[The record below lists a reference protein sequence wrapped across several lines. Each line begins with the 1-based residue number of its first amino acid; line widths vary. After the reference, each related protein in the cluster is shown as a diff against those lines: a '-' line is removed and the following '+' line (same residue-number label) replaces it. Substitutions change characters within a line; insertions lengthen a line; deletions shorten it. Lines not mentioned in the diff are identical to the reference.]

1 MNQLM
6 TPQQVGAEYGVT
18 VQELAEWRRRN
29 IGPDYYVL
37 GTRVIRYTPEHVERW
52 FRDPANSRWHDFPAE
67 AFTEGLGENDA
78 DWLSVEVHRPLTW
91 WRATPEQLGARVA
104 DPDHGAFP
112 RWESYDQDW
121 KAIGRTIQDVGDVL
135 ASGVSPAGPGPD
147 GSIRIRVHDPGL
159 SDLELK
165 IVRSWFGP
173 GEAVTMD
180 PWDSGWSDGG
190 HRTWHAAA
198 ASDAGVLLPIRGNIL
213 GFANAADI
221 PLLGDNWSEQ
231 FRAGLQRLK
240 QQTWVDQ
247 TDPVNRQFQESL
259 VLAAAGRIPP
269 VVPSAMAPA
278 RGSLPA
284 YVEASFPSVL
294 DGPSPQNAPYS
305 APCDSPVT
313 RSYRGVS
320 EGTGHDR

>member
-37 GTRVIRYTPEHVERW
+37 GTQVIRYLPENVDQW
-52 FRDPANSRWHDFPAE
+52 FRDPANSRWHDLPAE
-67 AFTEGLGENDA
+67 AFPEGLGENA
-78 DWLSVEVHRPLTW
+78 AEWLSVEVHRPLTW
-91 WRATPEQLGARVA
+91 WRATPEQLGTRVA

-121 KAIGRTIQDVGDVL
+121 KAIGRTIQDVGDAL
-135 ASGVSPAGPGPD
+135 AAGAGQDVPDPD
-147 GSIRIRVHDPGL
+147 GSIRIRVQDPGL

-165 IVRSWFGP
+165 IVRSWFSP

-180 PWDSGWSDGG
+180 PWDSGWSDGR

-198 ASDAGVLLPIRGNIL
+198 APAGGILLPIRGNIL

-221 PLLGDNWSEQ
+221 PFLGENWSEQ

-259 VLAAAGRIPP
+259 VLAADRRIPP
-269 VVPSAMAPA
+269 VLPSNVTSSQGM
-278 RGSLPA
+278 RPA
-284 YVEASFPSVL
+284 YVEASFPSGL
-294 DGPSPQNAPYS
+294 GGPSTQNTRFPAAAELPL
-305 APCDSPVT
+305 ARACRDISPGPDHA
-313 RSYRGVS
+313 R
-320 EGTGHDR
+320 

>member
-1 MNQLM
+1 M

-18 VQELAEWRRRN
+18 VQELAEWRRKK
-29 IGPDYYVL
+29 IGPAYYVL
-37 GTRVIRYTPEHVERW
+37 GTRVIRYLPENVDQW
-52 FRDPANSRWHDFPAE
+52 FRDPTNSRWHDFPAE
-67 AFTEGLGENDA
+67 AFPEGRRETAA

-104 DPDHGAFP
+104 DPDRGAFP

-135 ASGVSPAGPGPD
+135 ASGGSQRGPAPD
-147 GSIRIRVHDPGL
+147 GSIRIHVQDPGL

-165 IVRSWFGP
+165 IVRSWFSP
-173 GEAVTMD
+173 SEAVTMD
-180 PWDSGWSDGG
+180 PWDSGWSDGR
-190 HRTWHAAA
+190 HRTWHTAA

-213 GFANAADI
+213 GYANAADI

-240 QQTWVDQ
+240 QQTWIDQ
-247 TDPVNRQFQESL
+247 TDPVNRQFQENL
-259 VLAAAGRIPP
+259 VLAAAGKIPP
-269 VVPSAMAPA
+269 LTPTEIATA

-284 YVEASFPSVL
+284 YVKASFPSVL
-294 DGPSPQNAPYS
+294 GGPSPQNAQYPAVSKLS
-305 APCDSPVT
+305 AA
-313 RSYRGVS
+313 RSYRDASQGS
-320 EGTGHDR
+320 DRVR

>member
-1 MNQLM
+1 MKQLI
-6 TPQQVGAEYGVT
+6 TPEQVAHKYGVT
-18 VQELAEWRRRN
+18 IQELTEWRRRN

-147 GSIRIRVHDPGL
+147 GSPDPCAR
-159 SDLELK
+159 SRT
-165 IVRSWFGP
+165 VRS
-173 GEAVTMD
+173 
-180 PWDSGWSDGG
+180 
-190 HRTWHAAA
+190 
-198 ASDAGVLLPIRGNIL
+198 
-213 GFANAADI
+213 
-221 PLLGDNWSEQ
+221 
-231 FRAGLQRLK
+231 
-240 QQTWVDQ
+240 
-247 TDPVNRQFQESL
+247 
-259 VLAAAGRIPP
+259 
-269 VVPSAMAPA
+269 
-278 RGSLPA
+278 
-284 YVEASFPSVL
+284 
-294 DGPSPQNAPYS
+294 
-305 APCDSPVT
+305 
-313 RSYRGVS
+313 
-320 EGTGHDR
+320 